1 VVLIDGGKKSAAKNE
16 KLPLRF
22 IKSLADL
29 KHLFLAI
36 SCQTPECLNGTP
48 VLSPGQAKTR
58 EL

>member
-1 VVLIDGGKKSAAKNE
+1 MN

-22 IKSLADL
+22 VKALPTSNS
-29 KHLFLAI
+29 LFLAI